1 MTEQEIKQ
9 ELKGLSREK
18 KEVSRIGLE
27 LNYFT
32 HKDMEFVRDENTTI
46 FDIEKLL
53 TTRRLAQPLRW

>member
-1 MTEQEIKQ
+1 MTEQEIKK
-9 ELKGLSREK
+9 ELQGLSKEK

-32 HKDMEFVRDENTTI
+32 HKDMEFVRDEKTTI